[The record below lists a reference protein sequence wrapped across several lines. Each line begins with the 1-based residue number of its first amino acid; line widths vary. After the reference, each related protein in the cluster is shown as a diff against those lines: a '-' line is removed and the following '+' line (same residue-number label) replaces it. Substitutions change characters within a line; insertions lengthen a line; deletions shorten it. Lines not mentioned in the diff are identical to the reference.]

1 MESYR
6 QSAQETEY
14 SLTASHLLEYLFCP
28 RFTYFE
34 YVLDIP
40 QHEEK
45 RFKVEVG
52 RKIHEKKMNPE
63 YLRKKLGV
71 TEKKD

>member
-1 MESYR
+1 
-6 QSAQETEY
+6 
-14 SLTASHLLEYLFCP
+14 
-28 RFTYFE
+28 
-34 YVLDIP
+34 VLDIP

-63 YLRKKLGV
+63 YLREKLGV

>member
-1 MESYR
+1 M
-6 QSAQETEY
+6 
-14 SLTASHLLEYLFCP
+14 
-28 RFTYFE
+28 
-34 YVLDIP
+34 LDIP

-63 YLRKKLGV
+63 YLREKLGV
-71 TEKKD
+71 TEKKIDVYLASPSGIRGTVGEILFFGR